1 MDRAMRL
8 NRRLSKGFTLPD
20 RLSPIQFIITSTI
33 FIAGLRAAPLRAGAA
48 CLLAYLLAYLLTLT
62 DDELVLPALSFA
74 TAVSVWVPEA
84 IMRVFQ
90 R

>member
-48 CLLAYLLAYLLTLT
+48 CLLAYLLTLT